1 MSFWETA
8 NDLYEI
14 ANNLVVNVAYHTSKE
29 MLKKFDDMEREGLI
43 TKAQKEEMINEK
55 GLREKH
61 EYFKE
66 KKNNR

>member
-14 ANNLVVNVAYHTSKE
+14 ANNLVVNVAYHTSKN
-29 MLKKFDDMEREGLI
+29 LINTFDDMERKGVI
-43 TKAQKEEMINEK
+43 TKEQKEEMINKK